1 LFNCRNRYAS
11 PFEIVYDDR
20 QIMICPRRITTSGDR
35 NMKPVTIVILIAVI
49 SLLAVA
55 PHRGRAF
62 QTRDLKERA
71 LGALAQTEGRIKLE
85 GLQKPVKILRDEWG
99 IAHIYAETQD
109 DLFFAQ
115 GLVAAQD
122 RLWQMDLWRR
132 AGEGKLAE
140 VLGPSAI
147 ERDLFARL
155 IRYRGDMK
163 AEYESY
169 APDARQIIE
178 AFVRGVNAQIEL
190 SKDRLPIEFRLT
202 GSKPEPWT
210 PEVCLTRL
218 AGYVMTR
225 NASTEVLRA
234 QLVREFGKEFVD
246 EWVETEPERKVEI
259 PEGLDLAGID
269 SKILAAANAAGSPV
283 TFNPN
288 DGSNNWVI
296 DGTMSA
302 TGKPILA
309 NDPHRTIAL
318 PSLRYLVHLV
328 GPGWNVIG
336 AGEPALPGV
345 AAGHNERAGFGFTIV
360 GIDQQDLYVEEINP
374 ANPNEYRYRGKWEQ
388 MRVEREHIKI
398 KGEAQPREVELKFT
412 IHGPVIYEDKGI
424 RRAFALRWV
433 GSEPGTA
440 GYLASL
446 TLNRVQNWN
455 EFLKAM
461 ERWKVPSENLVYA
474 DVDGN
479 IGWLAAGMTP
489 IRKGWS
495 GLLPVPGA
503 EGKYEWQGFLPVSE
517 LPQSF
522 NPSKHFIAT
531 ANQNILPPGYKRELG
546 YEWAD
551 PFHFWR
557 ISEVLDSTKDK
568 FKVADFE
575 RLQHDEVSLPAR
587 ELTAILK
594 EVKGANA
601 ELRPYVEMITKWDCV
616 LSKDSAAAALFEI
629 WLPKITPAIF
639 KHHVPKEAWPL
650 VAPRISIL
658 KTIAVL
664 KSQEDLKKYGA
675 PKQPNSHWPD
685 SNAGANRDAVMLNS
699 LAEAVKEARERLGD
713 DPSKWRWG
721 KLHVA
726 PFTHALS
733 TDDERRAL
741 FNLPSVE
748 RGGDVYTVNNTYG
761 QNFRQN
767 HGASFREI
775 LDVSDWDRSVATSVP
790 GQSGQPGSKHYA
802 DLLPLWAEGK
812 YFPLLYSKQK
822 VEASAKERLTLEP
835 AR

>member
-1 LFNCRNRYAS
+1 
-11 PFEIVYDDR
+11 
-20 QIMICPRRITTSGDR
+20 
-35 NMKPVTIVILIAVI
+35 MKPMTVVILIVVI
-49 SLLAVA
+49 SLIAA
-55 PHRGRAF
+55 SPHGGRAI
-62 QTRDLKERA
+62 QKRDLREQA
-71 LGALAQTEGRIKLE
+71 LGALAQIEGRIGLE
-85 GLQKPVKILRDEWG
+85 GLQKPVKVLRDKWG

-115 GLVAAQD
+115 GFVAAQD

-132 AGEGKLAE
+132 VGEGKLAE
-140 VLGPSAI
+140 VLGPSAV
-147 ERDLFARL
+147 ERDRFARL

-190 SKDRLPIEFRLT
+190 SKGRLPIEFQLT

-210 PEVCLTRL
+210 PEVCLTRV

-234 QLVREFGKEFVD
+234 QLARELSNKEMVATLVGSD
-246 EWVETEPERKVEI
+246 VPLKIAMEWGLKDGLARVAELVETDPPRKLEL
-259 PEGLDLAGID
+259 PDGID
-269 SKILAAANAAGSPV
+269 WKYLESIDDRILAAANDAGNPV
-283 TFNPN
+283 RFNPN

-345 AAGHNERAGFGFTIV
+345 AAGHNERVGFGFTIV
-360 GIDQQDLYVEEINP
+360 GIDQQDLYVEEVNP
-374 ANPNEYRYRGKWEQ
+374 ANPNEYRYRGQWEP
-388 MRVEREHIKI
+388 MRVEREQIKV

-412 IHGPVIYEDKGI
+412 MHGPVIYEDKDR

-479 IGWLAAGMTP
+479 IGWVAAGMAP

-531 ANQNILPPGYKRELG
+531 ANHNVLPPGYKQELG
-546 YEWAD
+546 YEWAN
-551 PFHFWR
+551 PIRFWR
-557 ISEVLDSTKDK
+557 ISEVLGAAKDK
-568 FKVADFE
+568 FNVADFE
-575 RLQHDEVSLPAR
+575 KLQHDEISLPAR
-587 ELTAILK
+587 ELTAMLRESK
-594 EVKGANA
+594 GVKP
-601 ELRPYVEMITKWDCV
+601 ELRPFVEMLTSWNCS
-616 LSKDSAAAALFEI
+616 LGKDSAAGALFEI
-629 WLPKITPAIF
+629 WLTKLTPAVF
-639 KHHVPKEAWPL
+639 KRHVPEAAWRA
-650 VAPRISIL
+650 VGGRISPL
-658 KTIAVL
+658 KTIGAL
-664 KSQEDLKKYGA
+664 KNPSSRWFGGEDARG
-675 PKQPNSHWPD
+675 
-685 SNAGANRDAVMLNS
+685 GRDAILLTS
-699 LAEAVKEARERLGD
+699 LEEAVKEARERLGD
-713 DPSKWRWG
+713 NSLKWRWG
-721 KLHVA
+721 KLHGA
-726 PFTHALS
+726 TFTHALS
-733 TDDERRAL
+733 TDAQRRSL
-741 FNLPSVE
+741 FNLPPVE
-748 RGGDVYTVNNTYG
+748 RGGDGNTVNSTG
-761 QNFRQN
+761 GSNFRQT

-775 LDVSDWDRSVATSVP
+775 LDVSDWDRSVATNVP
-790 GQSGQPGSKHYA
+790 GQSGQPGSKHYD
-802 DLLPLWAEGK
+802 DLLALWAEGK

-822 VEASAKERLTLEP
+822 VEAMAKRRLTLEP

>member
-1 LFNCRNRYAS
+1 
-11 PFEIVYDDR
+11 
-20 QIMICPRRITTSGDR
+20 
-35 NMKPVTIVILIAVI
+35 MKPVTAVILFVVI
-49 SLLAVA
+49 SLLAVT
-55 PHRGRAF
+55 PYRGRAI

-71 LGALAQTEGRIKLE
+71 LGALAQTERRIKLE
-85 GLQKPVKILRDEWG
+85 GLQRTVKVLRDEWG
-99 IAHIYAETQD
+99 VAHIYAETQD

-115 GLVAAQD
+115 GFVVAQD
-122 RLWQMDLWRR
+122 RLWQMDMWRR
-132 AGEGKLAE
+132 VGEGKLAE
-140 VLGPSAI
+140 VLGPRAV
-147 ERDLFARL
+147 ERDRFARL

-163 AEYESY
+163 TEYESY

-190 SKDRLPIEFRLT
+190 SKDRLPIEFQLA
-202 GSKPEPWT
+202 GIKPEPWT
-210 PEVCLTRL
+210 PEVCLTRM

-225 NASTEVLRA
+225 NASSEILRA
-234 QLVREFGKEFVD
+234 QLAREFGKEFVD
-246 EWVETEPERKVEI
+246 EWIETEPKRKIVI
-259 PEGLDLAGID
+259 SEGLDLVGID
-269 SKILAAANAAGSPV
+269 AKILAAANAAGGPI

-345 AAGHNERAGFGFTIV
+345 AAGHNERVGFGLTIV

-374 ANPNEYRYRGKWEQ
+374 ANPNEYRYRGKWEP
-388 MRVEREHIKI
+388 MRVEREQIKV

-412 IHGPVIYEDKGI
+412 IHGPVIYEDQEL
-424 RRAFALRWV
+424 RRAYALRWV

-446 TLNRVQNWN
+446 TLNRVRNWQ

-461 ERWKVPSENLVYA
+461 ERWKVPSENLIYA

-479 IGWLAAGMTP
+479 IGWVAAGMAP

-503 EGKYEWQGFLPVSE
+503 EGKYEWQGFMPVSE

-522 NPSKHFIAT
+522 NPPGHFIAT
-531 ANQNILPPGYKRELG
+531 ANHNILPPSYKHELG
-546 YEWAD
+546 YEWAN
-551 PFHFWR
+551 PIRFWR
-557 ISEVLDSTKDK
+557 ISEVLSSAKGK
-568 FKVADFE
+568 LNVADFE
-575 RLQHDEVSLPAR
+575 KLQHDEVSLPAR
-587 ELTAILK
+587 ELTALLR
-594 EVKGANA
+594 EAKGAKP
-601 ELRPYVEMITKWDCV
+601 ELRPFVEMLTFWDCS
-616 LSKDSAAAALFEI
+616 LGKGSAAAALFEI
-629 WLPKITPAIF
+629 WLTKLTPAVF
-639 KHHVPKEAWPL
+639 KRHVPDAVWRA
-650 VAPRISIL
+650 VAGRVSLL
-658 KTIAVL
+658 KTIDAL
-664 KSQEDLKKYGA
+664 KNPTPRWFGGEDVRG
-675 PKQPNSHWPD
+675 
-685 SNAGANRDAVMLNS
+685 GRDAVLLNS
-699 LAEAVKEARERLGD
+699 LEEAVKEARERLGD
-713 DPSKWRWG
+713 DSSKWRWG

-726 PFTHALS
+726 TFTHALS
-733 TDDERRAL
+733 TDAERQAF

-748 RGGDVYTVNNTYG
+748 RGGDGNTVNNTSG
-761 QNFRQN
+761 PNFRQN

-775 LDVSDWDRSVATSVP
+775 LDVSDWDRSMATSVP
-790 GQSGQPGSKHYA
+790 GQSGQPGSKHYG
-802 DLLPLWAEGK
+802 DLLPLWADGK
-812 YFPLLYSKQK
+812 YFPLLYSGQK
-822 VEASAKERLTLEP
+822 VEAMAKERLTLEP

>member
-1 LFNCRNRYAS
+1 
-11 PFEIVYDDR
+11 
-20 QIMICPRRITTSGDR
+20 
-35 NMKPVTIVILIAVI
+35 MKPITVVILIVVI
-49 SLLAVA
+49 SLLAAA

-62 QTRDLKERA
+62 QTRDLRKQA
-71 LGALAQTEGRIKLE
+71 LGALAQTEGRIRLR
-85 GLQKPVKILRDEWG
+85 GLQKNVNVLRDEWG
-99 IAHIYAETQD
+99 VAHVYAETQD

-115 GLVAAQD
+115 GFVAAQD

-132 AGEGKLAE
+132 VGEGKLAE
-140 VLGPSAI
+140 VLGPSAV
-147 ERDLFARL
+147 ERDRFARL
-155 IRYRGDMK
+155 VRYRGDMK

-190 SKDRLPIEFRLT
+190 SKDRLPIEFQLT
-202 GSKPEPWT
+202 GSKPGPWT
-210 PEVCLTRL
+210 PEVCLTRI

-269 SKILAAANAAGSPV
+269 SRVLAAADAAGSPV
-283 TFNPN
+283 KFNPN

-345 AAGHNERAGFGFTIV
+345 AAGHNERVGFGFTIV
-360 GIDQQDLYVEEINP
+360 GIDQQDLYVEETNP
-374 ANPNEYRYRGKWEQ
+374 ANPNEYRYRGKWEP
-388 MRVEREHIKI
+388 MRVEREQIKV
-398 KGEAQPREVELKFT
+398 KGEAQPREIELKFT
-412 IHGPVIYEDKGI
+412 THGPVIYEDKK
-424 RRAFALRWV
+424 RHRAFALRWV

-479 IGWLAAGMTP
+479 IGWVAAGLAP

-531 ANQNILPPGYKRELG
+531 ANHNILPPGYKQELG

-551 PFHFWR
+551 PIRFWR
-557 ISEVLDSTKDK
+557 ISEVLSSVKGK
-568 FKVADFE
+568 FNVADFE
-575 RLQHDEVSLPAR
+575 KLQHDEVSLPAR
-587 ELTAILK
+587 ELTALLRETK
-594 EVKGANA
+594 GVKP
-601 ELRPYVEMITKWDCV
+601 ELRPFVEMLASWDCN
-616 LSKDSAAAALFEI
+616 LGKDSAAAALFEI
-629 WLPKITPAIF
+629 WLTKLPSAVF
-639 KHHVPKEAWPL
+639 KRHIPEAAWRA
-650 VAPRISIL
+650 VAGRISPL
-658 KTIAVL
+658 KTIDAL
-664 KSQEDLKKYGA
+664 KNSTPRWFGGEDARG
-675 PKQPNSHWPD
+675 
-685 SNAGANRDAVMLNS
+685 GRDAVLLTS
-699 LAEAVKEARERLGD
+699 LEEAVKEARERLGD
-713 DPSKWRWG
+713 DSSKWRWG

-733 TDDERRAL
+733 TDAERRAL

-748 RGGDVYTVNNTYG
+748 RNGDGNTVNSTG
-761 QNFRQN
+761 GPNFRQS

-775 LDVSDWDRSVATSVP
+775 LDVSDWDRSMATNVP
-790 GQSGQPGSKHYA
+790 GQSGQPGSKHYG
-802 DLLPLWAEGK
+802 DLLPPWAEGK
-812 YFPLLYSKQK
+812 YFPLLYSQQK
-822 VEASAKERLTLEP
+822 VEATAKQRLTLEP

>member
-1 LFNCRNRYAS
+1 
-11 PFEIVYDDR
+11 
-20 QIMICPRRITTSGDR
+20 
-35 NMKPVTIVILIAVI
+35 MKPMTFVILIVVI
-49 SLLAVA
+49 SLIVA
-55 PHRGRAF
+55 SPHRGRAI
-62 QTRDLKERA
+62 QKRDLKEQA
-71 LGALAQTEGRIKLE
+71 LGALAQTEGLLRLR
-85 GLQKPVKILRDEWG
+85 GLQKPVKVLRDQWG

-115 GLVAAQD
+115 GFVAAQD

-132 AGEGKLAE
+132 VGEGKLAE
-140 VLGPSAI
+140 VLGPSAV
-147 ERDLFARL
+147 ERDRFARL
-155 IRYRGDMK
+155 VRYRGDMK

-178 AFVRGVNAQIEL
+178 AFVRGVNTQIEL
-190 SKDRLPIEFRLT
+190 SKDRLPIEFQLT

-210 PEVCLTRL
+210 PEVCLTRM

-234 QLVREFGKEFVD
+234 QLAREFGKEFVD
-246 EWVETEPERKVEI
+246 EWIETEPERKIEM
-259 PEGLDLAGID
+259 PGGLDLAGID
-269 SKILAAANAAGSPV
+269 SRILAAANAAGGPV
-283 TFNPN
+283 SFNPS

-345 AAGHNERAGFGFTIV
+345 AAGHNERVGFGFTIV
-360 GIDQQDLYVEEINP
+360 GIDQQDLYVEESNP
-374 ANPNEYRYRGKWEQ
+374 ANPNEYRYRGKWET
-388 MRVEREHIKI
+388 MRVEREQIKV
-398 KGEAQPREVELKFT
+398 KGEALPREVELKFT
-412 IHGPVIYEDKGI
+412 THGPVIYEDKA
-424 RRAFALRWV
+424 RHRAYALRWV

-446 TLNRVQNWN
+446 TLNRVQNWK

-479 IGWLAAGMTP
+479 IGWVAAGMAP

-531 ANQNILPPGYKRELG
+531 ANHNILPPGYKQELG

-551 PFHFWR
+551 PIRFWR
-557 ISEVLDSTKDK
+557 ISEVLGAAKGK
-568 FKVADFE
+568 FGIADFE
-575 RLQHDEVSLPAR
+575 KLQHDKASLPAR
-587 ELTAILK
+587 ELTTLLR
-594 EVKGANA
+594 EVKGMKP
-601 ELRPYVEMITKWDCV
+601 ELRPFVEMLTSWDCN
-616 LSKDSAAAALFEI
+616 LNKDSAAAAMLEI
-629 WLPKITPAIF
+629 WLTKLPTAVF
-639 KHHVPKEAWPL
+639 KRHVPEAAWRA
-650 VAPRISIL
+650 VAGRISPL
-658 KTIAVL
+658 KTIDAL
-664 KSQEDLKKYGA
+664 KNPSPRWFGAEDARG
-675 PKQPNSHWPD
+675 
-685 SNAGANRDAVMLNS
+685 GRDAVLLTS
-699 LAEAVKEARERLGD
+699 LEEAVKEARERLGD
-713 DPSKWRWG
+713 DSSKWRWG
-721 KLHVA
+721 NLHVA
-726 PFTHALS
+726 TFTHALS
-733 TDDERRAL
+733 TDAERRAL

-748 RGGDVYTVNNTYG
+748 RSGDGNTVLATGGPG
-761 QNFRQN
+761 FRQN

-775 LDVSDWDRSVATSVP
+775 LDVSDWDRSVATNVP
-790 GQSGQPGSKHYA
+790 GQSGQPGSKHYG

-822 VEASAKERLTLEP
+822 VEATAKQQLTLEP
-835 AR
+835 AK

>member
-1 LFNCRNRYAS
+1 
-11 PFEIVYDDR
+11 
-20 QIMICPRRITTSGDR
+20 
-35 NMKPVTIVILIAVI
+35 MKPITVVILIVVI
-49 SLLAVA
+49 SLLAA
-55 PHRGRAF
+55 TPHRGRAI
-62 QTRDLKERA
+62 QTRKLQEQA
-71 LGALAQTEGRIKLE
+71 FGALAQTEGRIKLE
-85 GLQKPVKILRDEWG
+85 GLQKPVKVLRDEWG

-115 GLVAAQD
+115 GFVAAQD
-122 RLWQMDLWRR
+122 RLWQMDMWRR

-140 VLGPSAI
+140 VLGPRAV
-147 ERDLFARL
+147 ERDRFSRL

-169 APDARQIIE
+169 APDARRIIE
-178 AFVRGVNAQIEL
+178 AFVLGVNAQIGL
-190 SKDRLPIEFRLT
+190 SKDRLPIEFQLT

-210 PEVCLTRL
+210 PEVCLTRM

-225 NASTEVLRA
+225 NASTEVLRS

-246 EWVETEPERKVEI
+246 EWIETEPERKIEM
-259 PEGLDLAGID
+259 PERLDLAGID
-269 SKILAAANAAGSPV
+269 SRILAAANAASGPV

-345 AAGHNERAGFGFTIV
+345 AAGHNERVGVGFTIV

-374 ANPNEYRYRGKWEQ
+374 ANPNEYRYRGKWEP
-388 MRVEREHIKI
+388 MRVERELIKV

-412 IHGPVIYEDKGI
+412 SHGPVIYEDNDR
-424 RRAFALRWV
+424 RRAYALRWV

-446 TLNRVQNWN
+446 TLNRVQNWK

-479 IGWLAAGMTP
+479 IGWVAAGMAP

-531 ANQNILPPGYKRELG
+531 ANHNILPPGYKQELG

-551 PFHFWR
+551 PIRFWR
-557 ISEVLDSTKDK
+557 ISEVLGAAKGK
-568 FKVADFE
+568 FNIADFE
-575 RLQHDEVSLPAR
+575 KLQHDEVSLPAR
-587 ELTAILK
+587 ELTALLREAK
-594 EVKGANA
+594 GVKP
-601 ELRPYVEMITKWDCV
+601 ELRPFVEMLASWDCN
-616 LSKDSAAAALFEI
+616 LGKGSAAAALFEF
-629 WLPKITPAIF
+629 WLTKLTPAVF
-639 KHHVPKEAWPL
+639 KRHIPESAWRA
-650 VAPRISIL
+650 VAGRISPL
-658 KTIAVL
+658 KTIDAL
-664 KSQEDLKKYGA
+664 KNPSPRWFGGEDARG
-675 PKQPNSHWPD
+675 
-685 SNAGANRDAVMLNS
+685 GRDAVLLTS
-699 LAEAVKEARERLGD
+699 LEEAMKDMRERLGND
-713 DPSKWRWG
+713 ASKWRWG

-726 PFTHALS
+726 PFTHDLS
-733 TDDERRAL
+733 TDAERRAL
-741 FNLPSVE
+741 VNLPSVE
-748 RGGDVYTVNNTYG
+748 RSGDGNTVNSTG
-761 QNFRQN
+761 GPNFRQT

-775 LDVSDWDRSVATSVP
+775 LDASDWDRSVATSVP
-790 GQSGQPGSKHYA
+790 GQSGQPGSNHYG

-812 YFPLLYSKQK
+812 YFPLLYSRQK
-822 VEASAKERLTLEP
+822 VETMAKERLTLEP
-835 AR
+835 VR

>member
-1 LFNCRNRYAS
+1 
-11 PFEIVYDDR
+11 
-20 QIMICPRRITTSGDR
+20 
-35 NMKPVTIVILIAVI
+35 MKPMTFVILIVVI
-49 SLLAVA
+49 SLLAA
-55 PHRGRAF
+55 PPHRGRAI
-62 QTRDLKERA
+62 QKRDLKEQA
-71 LGALAQTEGRIKLE
+71 LGALAQTDGRIKLK
-85 GLQKPVKILRDEWG
+85 GLQKPVKVLRDEWG

-115 GLVAAQD
+115 GFVAAQD

-140 VLGPSAI
+140 VLGPRAV
-147 ERDLFARL
+147 ERDRFARL
-155 IRYRGDMK
+155 IHYRGDIN

-190 SKDRLPIEFRLT
+190 SKDRLPIEFQLA

-246 EWVETEPERKVEI
+246 EWIETEPERKIEM

-269 SKILAAANAAGSPV
+269 STILAAANAAAGSV
-283 TFNPN
+283 TFNPS

-296 DGTMSA
+296 DGTMST
-302 TGKPILA
+302 TGKPILT

-345 AAGHNERAGFGFTIV
+345 AAGHNERVGFGFTIV
-360 GIDQQDLYVEEINP
+360 GIDQQDLYVEEVNP
-374 ANPNEYRYRGKWEQ
+374 ANPNEYRYRGKWEP
-388 MRVEREHIKI
+388 MRVEREQIKV
-398 KGEAQPREVELKFT
+398 KGEAQPSEVGLKFT
-412 IHGPVIYEDKGI
+412 IHGPVIYEDKDR
-424 RRAFALRWV
+424 RRAYALRWV

-461 ERWKVPSENLVYA
+461 GRWKVPSENLVYA

-479 IGWLAAGMTP
+479 IGWVAAGMAP
-489 IRKGWS
+489 VRKGWS
-495 GLLPVPGA
+495 GLLPVPGG

-531 ANQNILPPGYKRELG
+531 ANHNILPQGYKQELG
-546 YEWAD
+546 YEWAN
-551 PFHFWR
+551 PIRFWR
-557 ISEVLDSTKDK
+557 ISEALSSAKGK
-568 FKVADFE
+568 FNIADFE
-575 RLQHDEVSLPAR
+575 KLQHDEVSLPAR
-587 ELTAILK
+587 ELTAVLRDA
-594 EVKGANA
+594 KGAKP
-601 ELRPYVEMITKWDCV
+601 ELRPFVEMLTGWDCN
-616 LSKDSAAAALFEI
+616 LGKDSAAAALFEI
-629 WLPKITPAIF
+629 WLSKLTPAVF
-639 KHHVPKEAWPL
+639 KRHIPEAAWRA
-650 VAPRISIL
+650 VGGRISPL
-658 KTIAVL
+658 KTIDAL
-664 KSQEDLKKYGA
+664 KNPSPQWFSGEDARG
-675 PKQPNSHWPD
+675 
-685 SNAGANRDAVMLNS
+685 GRDAILLTS
-699 LAEAVKEARERLGD
+699 LEEAVKEARERLGD
-713 DPSKWRWG
+713 DSSKWRWG
-721 KLHVA
+721 KLHFA

-733 TDDERRAL
+733 TDAERRAL

-748 RGGDVYTVNNTYG
+748 RGGDGNTVNSTG
-761 QNFRQN
+761 GSNFRQS

-790 GQSGQPGSKHYA
+790 GQSAQPVSKHYG

-822 VEASAKERLTLEP
+822 VEAMAKQRLTLEP

>member
-1 LFNCRNRYAS
+1 
-11 PFEIVYDDR
+11 
-20 QIMICPRRITTSGDR
+20 
-35 NMKPVTIVILIAVI
+35 MKPMTAVILIAVI
-49 SLLAVA
+49 SLLATT
-55 PHRGRAF
+55 PHRSRAI
-62 QTRDLKERA
+62 QKRDLKEQARS
-71 LGALAQTEGRIKLE
+71 ALAQTEGRIRLD
-85 GLQKPVKILRDEWG
+85 GLQKPVKVLRDEWG

-115 GLVAAQD
+115 GFVAAQD
-122 RLWQMDLWRR
+122 RLWQMDMWRR

-140 VLGPSAI
+140 VLGPRAV
-147 ERDLFARL
+147 ERDRFARL

-190 SKDRLPIEFRLT
+190 SKGRLPIEFQLT

-234 QLVREFGKEFVD
+234 QLARDFGKEIVD
-246 EWVETEPERKVEI
+246 EWVETDPRRKIEV
-259 PEGLDLAGID
+259 PAGLDLDGID
-269 SKILAAANAAGSPV
+269 SRILAGANAAGGSV
-283 TFNPN
+283 TFNPPTPNPN

-345 AAGHNERAGFGFTIV
+345 AAGHNDRVGFGFTIV
-360 GIDQQDLYVEEINP
+360 GIDQQDLYIEETNP
-374 ANPNEYRYRGKWEQ
+374 ENPNEYRYRGKWER
-388 MRVEREHIKI
+388 MRVEREQIKV
-398 KGEAQPREVELKFT
+398 KGEAQPHEVELKFT
-412 IHGPVIYEDKGI
+412 THGPVIYEDKGR
-424 RRAFALRWV
+424 RRAYALRWV
-433 GSEPGTA
+433 GSEPGAA

-455 EFLKAM
+455 EFLKAI

-479 IGWLAAGMTP
+479 IGWVAAGMAP

-531 ANQNILPPGYKRELG
+531 ANHNILPPGYKHELG
-546 YEWAD
+546 YEWTN
-551 PFHFWR
+551 PIRFRR
-557 ISEVLDSTKDK
+557 ISEVLSSAKGK
-568 FKVADFE
+568 FNVADFE
-575 RLQHDEVSLPAR
+575 KLQHDEVSLPAR
-587 ELTAILK
+587 ELTALLRGAK
-594 EVKGANA
+594 GVKS
-601 ELRPYVEMITKWDCV
+601 ELRPFIEMLTGWDCN
-616 LSKDSAAAALFEI
+616 LGKDSAAAALFEF
-629 WLPKITPAIF
+629 WLTRLTPAVF
-639 KHHVPKEAWPL
+639 KRHVPEAAWRA
-650 VAPRISIL
+650 VAGRISPL
-658 KTIAVL
+658 KTIDALKDPSFRGFGPHSQAERDDVL
-664 KSQEDLKKYGA
+664 MS
-675 PKQPNSHWPD
+675 
-685 SNAGANRDAVMLNS
+685 S
-699 LAEAVKEARERLGD
+699 LEEAVIEARERLGD

-721 KLHVA
+721 QMHIA
-726 PFTHALS
+726 RFTHPLA
-733 TDDERRAL
+733 TDNAVIRTAMSEFDKGVSAEAKVEEWRGF
-741 FNLPSVE
+741 FNLPPVE
-748 RGGDVYTVNNTYG
+748 RGGDGNTVLATSG
-761 QNFRQN
+761 PGFRQN

-775 LDVSDWDRSVATSVP
+775 LDLSDWDRSVATNVP
-790 GQSGQPGSKHYA
+790 GQSGQPGSKHYG

-812 YFPLLYSKQK
+812 YFPLLFSKQK
-822 VEASAKERLTLEP
+822 VEAIAKRRLAIEP

>member
-1 LFNCRNRYAS
+1 
-11 PFEIVYDDR
+11 
-20 QIMICPRRITTSGDR
+20 
-35 NMKPVTIVILIAVI
+35 MKPVTVVVLIVVI
-49 SLLAVA
+49 SLLAA
-55 PHRGRAF
+55 SPRRGRAI
-62 QTRDLKERA
+62 QTRDLREQA

-85 GLQKPVKILRDEWG
+85 GLQKPVKVLRDEWG
-99 IAHIYAETQD
+99 VAHIYAETQD

-115 GLVAAQD
+115 GFVAAQD
-122 RLWQMDLWRR
+122 RLWQMDMWRR

-140 VLGPSAI
+140 VLGPRAV
-147 ERDLFARL
+147 ERDRFARL

-169 APDARQIIE
+169 APDARRIIE
-178 AFVRGVNAQIEL
+178 AFVRGVNAQIAV

-202 GSKPEPWT
+202 GSRPEPWT

-225 NASTEVLRA
+225 NASTEVLRVRLA
-234 QLVREFGKEFVD
+234 REFSRETFTALRALEDVPLKYATEKSYEDGLFKVA
-246 EWVETEPERKVEI
+246 EWIETDPPRKLEL
-259 PEGLDLAGID
+259 PDGLDWKDLESID
-269 SKILAAANAAGSPV
+269 DRILSAANDAGSPV
-283 TFNPN
+283 RFNPN

-336 AGEPALPGV
+336 AGEPTLPGV
-345 AAGHNERAGFGFTIV
+345 AAGHNERVGFGFTIV

-374 ANPNEYRYRGKWEQ
+374 ANPNEYRYRGKWEP
-388 MRVEREHIKI
+388 MLVEHEQIKV
-398 KGEAQPREVELKFT
+398 KGETQPREVELKFT
-412 IHGPVIYEDKGI
+412 SHGPVIYEDKER
-424 RRAFALRWV
+424 RRAYALRWV

-446 TLNRVQNWN
+446 TLNRVQNWK

-461 ERWKVPSENLVYA
+461 ERWKVPSENIVYA

-479 IGWLAAGMTP
+479 IGWVAAGMAP

-522 NPSKHFIAT
+522 NPSKHFVAT
-531 ANQNILPPGYKRELG
+531 ANHNILPPGYDKELG
-546 YEWAD
+546 YEWAN
-551 PFHFWR
+551 PIRFQR
-557 ISEVLDSTKDK
+557 ISEVLTSAKVK
-568 FKVADFE
+568 FNVADFE
-575 RLQHDEVSLPAR
+575 KLQHDEVSLPAR
-587 ELTAILK
+587 ELTAVLREAK
-594 EVKGANA
+594 VVKP
-601 ELRPYVEMITKWDCV
+601 ELRPFVEMLTSWDCN
-616 LSKDSAAAALFEI
+616 LGKDSAAAALFEV
-629 WLPKITPAIF
+629 WLPKLTPAVF
-639 KHHVPKEAWPL
+639 KRRVPESAWRSVAGHVSL
-650 VAPRISIL
+650 L
-658 KTIAVL
+658 KTIDAL
-664 KSQEDLKKYGA
+664 KNPSPQWFGEEDTRGA
-675 PKQPNSHWPD
+675 
-685 SNAGANRDAVMLNS
+685 RDVALLTS
-699 LAEAVKEARERLGD
+699 LEEAVKETREQFGD

-726 PFTHALS
+726 PFTHPLS
-733 TDDERRAL
+733 TDGERSAL

-748 RGGDVYTVNNTYG
+748 RGGDANTVLATG
-761 QNFRQN
+761 GPGLRQS

-775 LDVSDWDRSVATSVP
+775 LDVSDWDRSMATNVP
-790 GQSGQPGSKHYA
+790 GQSGQPGSKHYG
-802 DLLPLWAEGK
+802 DLLRLWAEGK
-812 YFPLLYSKQK
+812 YFPLLYGKQK
-822 VEASAKERLTLEP
+822 VEAMAKQRLTLEP

>member
-1 LFNCRNRYAS
+1 
-11 PFEIVYDDR
+11 
-20 QIMICPRRITTSGDR
+20 
-35 NMKPVTIVILIAVI
+35 MKPVTIVILIAVI

-55 PHRGRAF
+55 PHRGRAV
-62 QTRDLKERA
+62 QTRDLKKQA
-71 LGALAQTEGRIKLE
+71 LGALAQTEGRIKLK
-85 GLQKPVKILRDEWG
+85 GLQKNVKVLRDEWG

-115 GLVAAQD
+115 GFVAAQD

-140 VLGPSAI
+140 VLGPSAV
-147 ERDLFARL
+147 ERDRFARL

-234 QLVREFGKEFVD
+234 RLAREFYGEMAATLVGSDFPLKSALEAGRAYGLASVA
-246 EWVETEPERKVEI
+246 ELIETDPPRKLEL
-259 PEGLDLAGID
+259 PDGLDWKDLESID
-269 SKILAAANAAGSPV
+269 DRILAAANDAGSPV
-283 TFNPN
+283 RFNPN

-388 MRVEREHIKI
+388 SRVEREHIKV

-412 IHGPVIYEDKGI
+412 THGPVIYEDKA
-424 RRAFALRWV
+424 RHRAYALRWV

-446 TLNRVQNWN
+446 TLNRVRNWN

-495 GLLPVPGA
+495 GLLPIPGA

-557 ISEVLDSTKDK
+557 ISEVLNSTKDK
-568 FKVADFE
+568 FNVADFE

-629 WLPKITPAIF
+629 WLSKITPAIF
-639 KHHVPKEAWPL
+639 KQHVPKEAWPL
-650 VAPRISIL
+650 VASRISIL

-664 KSQEDLKKYGA
+664 KSPEDLKKYGA
-675 PKQPNSHWPD
+675 LKTPNSHLPGSTAEGD
-685 SNAGANRDAVMLNS
+685 RDAVMLNS

-790 GQSGQPGSKHYA
+790 GQSGQPGSKHYG
-802 DLLPLWAEGK
+802 DLLPLWTEGK
-812 YFPLLYSKQK
+812 YFPLLYSQQK

-835 AR
+835 AK

>member
-1 LFNCRNRYAS
+1 
-11 PFEIVYDDR
+11 
-20 QIMICPRRITTSGDR
+20 
-35 NMKPVTIVILIAVI
+35 MKSKTFVILIVVI
-49 SLLAVA
+49 SLLAA
-55 PHRGRAF
+55 SPHRGRAI
-62 QTRDLKERA
+62 QTRDLQERA
-71 LGALAQTEGRIKLE
+71 LGALAQTEGRIKLK
-85 GLQKPVKILRDEWG
+85 GLQKSVKVLRDEWG

-140 VLGPSAI
+140 VLGPSAV
-147 ERDLFARL
+147 ERDRFARL

-190 SKDRLPIEFRLT
+190 SKDRLPIEFQIT

-210 PEVCLTRL
+210 PEVCLTRV

-225 NASTEVLRA
+225 NASTEVLRSQVA
-234 QLVREFGKEFVD
+234 LEFISKMVLELVGVDIPLKSAEEDGRAYGMDMVGKLI
-246 EWVETEPERKVEI
+246 ETDPRRKLEL
-259 PEGLDLAGID
+259 PDGFDWKDLRGID
-269 SKILAAANAAGSPV
+269 ERILAAANDAGNPV

-336 AGEPALPGV
+336 AGEPALPGI
-345 AAGHNERAGFGFTIV
+345 AAGHNERVGFGFTIV
-360 GIDQQDLYVEEINP
+360 GIDQQDLYVEEVNP
-374 ANPNEYRYRGKWEQ
+374 ENPNEYRYRGKWEP
-388 MRVEREHIKI
+388 MRVERELIKV

-412 IHGPVIYEDKGI
+412 THGPVIYEDKEL
-424 RRAFALRWV
+424 RRAYALRWV

-446 TLNRVQNWN
+446 TLNRVQNWK

-479 IGWLAAGMTP
+479 IGWVAAGMTP

-522 NPSKHFIAT
+522 NPPKHFIVT
-531 ANQNILPPGYKRELG
+531 ANHNILPPGYKHELG

-551 PFHFWR
+551 PIRFWR
-557 ISEVLDSTKDK
+557 ISEVLSSAKGK
-568 FKVADFE
+568 FNVDDFE
-575 RLQHDEVSLPAR
+575 KLQHDEVSLPAR
-587 ELTAILK
+587 ELTALLR
-594 EVKGANA
+594 EAKGVWP
-601 ELRPYVEMITKWDCV
+601 ELRPFVEMLTSWDCS
-616 LSKDSAAAALFEI
+616 LGKDSAAAALFEI
-629 WLPKITPAIF
+629 WLTKLTAAVF
-639 KHHVPKEAWPL
+639 ERHVPEDVWRS
-650 VAPRISIL
+650 VARRISLLQTIDAL
-658 KTIAVL
+658 KNP
-664 KSQEDLKKYGA
+664 SSGRFGSEDA
-675 PKQPNSHWPD
+675 R
-685 SNAGANRDAVMLNS
+685 AERDAAL
-699 LAEAVKEARERLGD
+699 LTTLDEATREARERLGD

-733 TDDERRAL
+733 THAERLAL

-748 RGGDVYTVNNTYG
+748 RSGDGNTVLATSG
-761 QNFRQN
+761 PGFRQN

-775 LDVSDWDRSVATSVP
+775 LDVSDWDRSTATNVP
-790 GQSGQPGSKHYA
+790 GQSGQPGSKHYS

-822 VEASAKERLTLEP
+822 VEAMAKERLTLEP

>member
-1 LFNCRNRYAS
+1 
-11 PFEIVYDDR
+11 
-20 QIMICPRRITTSGDR
+20 
-35 NMKPVTIVILIAVI
+35 MKPVTIVILIVVV
-49 SLLAVA
+49 SLLTVT
-55 PHRGRAF
+55 PHRGRAI

-71 LGALAQTEGRIKLE
+71 LGALPQTEGEIRLK
-85 GLQKPVKILRDEWG
+85 GLQKPVKVLRDEWG
-99 IAHIYAETQD
+99 VAHIYAETQD

-115 GLVAAQD
+115 GFVAAQD

-140 VLGPSAI
+140 VLGPRAI
-147 ERDLFARL
+147 ERDRFARL

-190 SKDRLPIEFRLT
+190 SKDRLPIEFQLT
-202 GSKPEPWT
+202 GSRPEPWT
-210 PEVCLTRL
+210 PEVCLTRM

-246 EWVETEPERKVEI
+246 EWIETEPNRKIEV
-259 PEGLDLAGID
+259 PEGLDLAGIN
-269 SKILAAANAAGSPV
+269 SKILAAANAAGGPI

-345 AAGHNERAGFGFTIV
+345 AAGHNERVGFGFTIV

-374 ANPNEYRYRGKWEQ
+374 ANPNEYRYRGKWEL
-388 MRVEREHIKI
+388 MRVEREKIKV
-398 KGEAQPREVELKFT
+398 KGEAQPREIELRFT
-412 IHGPVIYEDKGI
+412 MRGPVIYEDKDR
-424 RRAFALRWV
+424 RRAYALRWV

-446 TLNRVQNWN
+446 TLNRVQNWK
-455 EFLKAM
+455 EFLQAM
-461 ERWKVPSENLVYA
+461 ERWKVPSENLLYA

-479 IGWLAAGMTP
+479 IGWVAAGMTP

-522 NPSKHFIAT
+522 NPSKRFIAT
-531 ANQNILPPGYKRELG
+531 ANHNILPPGYKQELG
-546 YEWAD
+546 YEWAN
-551 PFHFWR
+551 PIRFWR
-557 ISEVLDSTKDK
+557 IAEVMNSAKGK
-568 FKVADFE
+568 FNVADFE
-575 RLQHDEVSLPAR
+575 KLQHDEVSLPAR
-587 ELTAILK
+587 ELTAVLR
-594 EVKGANA
+594 EAKGITPG
-601 ELRPYVEMITKWDCV
+601 LRPFVEILTGWDCS
-616 LSKDSAAAALFEI
+616 LGKDSAAAALFEI
-629 WLPKITPAIF
+629 WLTKLTPAVF
-639 KHHVPKEAWPL
+639 KRHIPEAAWRA
-650 VAPRISIL
+650 VAGRISLL
-658 KTIAVL
+658 KTIEAF
-664 KSQEDLKKYGA
+664 KNPSPRWFGGEDARGA
-675 PKQPNSHWPD
+675 
-685 SNAGANRDAVMLNS
+685 RDAVLLNS
-699 LAEAVKEARERLGD
+699 LEEAVKEARERLGG

-733 TDDERRAL
+733 TDSERRAL
-741 FNLPSVE
+741 FDLPPVE
-748 RGGDVYTVNNTYG
+748 RGGDGNTVNNTSG
-761 QNFRQN
+761 SNFRQN

-790 GQSGQPGSKHYA
+790 GQSGQPGSKHFG
-802 DLLPLWAEGK
+802 DMLPLWAEGT

-822 VEASAKERLTLEP
+822 IEAMAKQRLTLEP
-835 AR
+835 AK

>member
-1 LFNCRNRYAS
+1 
-11 PFEIVYDDR
+11 
-20 QIMICPRRITTSGDR
+20 
-35 NMKPVTIVILIAVI
+35 MKQVTIVTLIAVI
-49 SLLAVA
+49 SLLAV
-55 PHRGRAF
+55 PTHRGRAI

-71 LGALAQTEGRIKLE
+71 LSALAQTEGRIGLS
-85 GLQKPVKILRDEWG
+85 GLQKPVKVLRDEWG

-109 DLFFAQ
+109 DLFFTQ
-115 GLVAAQD
+115 GFVAAQD

-132 AGEGKLAE
+132 VGEGKLAE
-140 VLGPSAI
+140 VLGPRAV
-147 ERDLFARL
+147 ERDRFARL

-190 SKDRLPIEFRLT
+190 SKDRLPIEFQLT

-210 PEVCLTRL
+210 PEVCLTRM

-234 QLVREFGKEFVD
+234 QLAHQFIREIVEDLIGIDFQLKPAEEYGRARGLGKVA
-246 EWVETEPERKVEI
+246 EWIETDPPRKLEL
-259 PEGLDLAGID
+259 PDGLDWKDLEGID
-269 SKILAAANAAGSPV
+269 GRILAAANAASATV
-283 TFNPN
+283 SFNPN

-302 TGKPILA
+302 TGNPILA

-318 PSLRYLVHLV
+318 PSLRYMVHLV

-345 AAGHNERAGFGFTIV
+345 AAGHNERVGFGFTIV
-360 GIDQQDLYVEEINP
+360 GIDQQDLYVEETNP
-374 ANPNEYRYRGKWEQ
+374 ENPNEYRYRGKWER
-388 MRVEREHIKI
+388 MRVEREQIKV

-412 IHGPVIYEDKGI
+412 THGPVIYEDQE
-424 RRAFALRWV
+424 RHRAYALRWV

-446 TLNRVQNWN
+446 TLNRVQNWK
-455 EFLKAM
+455 EFLAAM

-479 IGWLAAGMTP
+479 IGWVAAGMAP

-495 GLLPVPGA
+495 GLLPVLGA
-503 EGKYEWQGFLPVSE
+503 EGKYEWQGFLPVSA

-522 NPSKHFIAT
+522 NPPEHFIAT
-531 ANQNILPPGYKRELG
+531 ANHNILPPGYKHELG
-546 YEWAD
+546 YEWAN
-551 PFHFWR
+551 PIRFRR
-557 ISEVLDSTKDK
+557 IAEVLGSAKGK
-568 FKVADFE
+568 FNIADFE
-575 RLQHDEVSLPAR
+575 KLQHDEVSLPAR
-587 ELTAILK
+587 ELTAVLREAK
-594 EVKGANA
+594 GVKP
-601 ELRPYVEMITKWDCV
+601 ELRPFVEMLTSWDCN
-616 LSKDSAAAALFEI
+616 LGRDSTAAALFEI
-629 WLPKITPAIF
+629 WLPKLTPAVF
-639 KHHVPKEAWPL
+639 KRHVPEAAWRV
-650 VAPRISIL
+650 VAGRISLL
-658 KTIAVL
+658 KTIDAL
-664 KSQEDLKKYGA
+664 KNPSPQWFRGEDARG
-675 PKQPNSHWPD
+675 
-685 SNAGANRDAVMLNS
+685 GRDAMLLTS
-699 LAEAVKEARERLGD
+699 LEEAVKEARERLGD
-713 DPSKWRWG
+713 DASKWRWG

-726 PFTHALS
+726 TFTHSLS
-733 TDDERRAL
+733 TDAERRAL
-741 FNLPSVE
+741 FNLPPVE
-748 RGGDVYTVNNTYG
+748 RGGDGNTVNNTSG
-761 QNFRQN
+761 SNFRQN

-790 GQSGQPGSKHYA
+790 GQSGQPGSKHYG

-822 VEASAKERLTLEP
+822 VEAMAKQRLTLEP
-835 AR
+835 VR

>member
-1 LFNCRNRYAS
+1 
-11 PFEIVYDDR
+11 
-20 QIMICPRRITTSGDR
+20 
-35 NMKPVTIVILIAVI
+35 MKLTNFAILIVVI
-49 SLLAVA
+49 SLLAA
-55 PHRGRAF
+55 SPHRGRAI
-62 QTRDLKERA
+62 QKHDLKEQA
-71 LGALAQTEGRIKLE
+71 LGALARTEGRIKLK
-85 GLQKPVKILRDEWG
+85 GLQKPVKVLRDEWG

-115 GLVAAQD
+115 GFVAAQD

-140 VLGPSAI
+140 TLGRRAV
-147 ERDLFARL
+147 ERDRFARL
-155 IRYRGDMK
+155 IRYRGDLK

-190 SKDRLPIEFRLT
+190 SKDRLPIEFQLT

-234 QLVREFGKEFVD
+234 RLARDFSRGMVGSLLAADNPLEPAMAMEKGREYGFVRVAEFI
-246 EWVETEPERKVEI
+246 ETDPPRKLEL
-259 PEGLDLAGID
+259 PDGLDWKDLEAID
-269 SKILAAANAAGSPV
+269 DRILEAANDAGSPV
-283 TFNPN
+283 RFNPN

-345 AAGHNERAGFGFTIV
+345 AAGHNERVGFGFTIV
-360 GIDQQDLYVEEINP
+360 GIDQQDLYVEETNP
-374 ANPNEYRYRGKWEQ
+374 ANLNEYRYRGKWEP
-388 MRVEREHIKI
+388 MRVERELIKV

-412 IHGPVIYEDKGI
+412 THGPVIYEDKVA
-424 RRAFALRWV
+424 RRAYALRWV

-446 TLNRVQNWN
+446 TLNRVQNWK

-479 IGWLAAGMTP
+479 IGWVAAGMAP
-489 IRKGWS
+489 IRKNWS

-522 NPSKHFIAT
+522 NPPKHFIAT
-531 ANQNILPPGYKRELG
+531 ANHNILPPGYKHELG

-551 PFHFWR
+551 PIRFWR
-557 ISEVLDSTKDK
+557 ISEALSSAKGK
-568 FKVADFE
+568 FNVVDFE
-575 RLQHDEVSLPAR
+575 KLQRDEVSLPAR
-587 ELTAILK
+587 ELTAMLR
-594 EVKGANA
+594 EAMGVKPEMRPFA
-601 ELRPYVEMITKWDCV
+601 EMLTSWDCS
-616 LSKDSAAAALFEI
+616 LGKDSAAAALFEI
-629 WLPKITPAIF
+629 WLTKLTPAVF
-639 KHHVPKEAWPL
+639 KRHVS
-650 VAPRISIL
+650 VAEWRAVAGRISTL
-658 KTIAVL
+658 KTIDTL
-664 KSQEDLKKYGA
+664 KNPSMPWFVGGDYPRA
-675 PKQPNSHWPD
+675 D
-685 SNAGANRDAVMLNS
+685 RDAVLLAS
-699 LAEAVKEARERLGD
+699 LEEAVKEARELLGA
-713 DPSKWRWG
+713 DPSKWGWG

-733 TDDERRAL
+733 TDAERREL
-741 FNLPSVE
+741 FNPPSVE
-748 RGGDVYTVNNTYG
+748 RGGDGNTVNSTG
-761 QNFRQN
+761 GPNFRQT

-775 LDVSDWDRSVATSVP
+775 LDVSDWDRSVATNVP
-790 GQSGQPGSKHYA
+790 GQSGQPGSRHYG

-812 YFPLLYSKQK
+812 YFPLLYNRKK
-822 VEASAKERLTLEP
+822 VEAMAKKRLTLEP